1 MLVVLTQKPPFS
13 TGNLRLLTS
22 AATLEAALQEEPQAS
37 HSENGNQPKQRTV
50 AEEIRSARIGAPSSP
65 KRRFDDNGSDL
76 AVRRG
81 VNSLTRTAEGRSAVR
96 QHDRGVKLRR
106 KHEAMRPS
114 LYSLR
119 MLHYG
124 VSSGRLHVT
133 IPGVAPW
140 LPVQSAGLLQSVCP
154 PARRFVPIV
163 RGCAREG
170 YGRSRFGYPTRAQRR
185 LRLKP
190 IVNRRWWHGARMR
203 DGTRILSMQS
213 QCNRVGD

>member
-1 MLVVLTQKPPFS
+1 MRNAPSKAAKPPPPTMHRES
-13 TGNLRLLTS
+13 S
-22 AATLEAALQEEPQAS
+22 AANYKTPSSAHAAGWGRESRAC
-37 HSENGNQPKQRTV
+37 
-50 AEEIRSARIGAPSSP
+50 RSAR
-65 KRRFDDNGSDL
+65 
-76 AVRRG
+76 
-81 VNSLTRTAEGRSAVR
+81 GRDPLPR
-96 QHDRGVKLRR
+96 QYDRGFKLRR
-106 KHEAMRPS
+106 KHEAKS
-114 LYSLR
+114 YSLR

-133 IPGVAPW
+133 IPRVAPW

-170 YGRSRFGYPTRAQRR
+170 YGRSRSGYPTRAQRR

-213 QCNRVGD
+213 QCNRVSD